1 MELVFSNICPIKT
14 ELFVI
19 CTFNIGVNILLFAF
33 LKAIKLS
40 LWHRQKKKSTTATI
54 KTKNKFNIK
63 TEKKRLNT
71 EEGILFPLKFKHH
84 CVQA

>member
-1 MELVFSNICPIKT
+1 MELAFSNICPIKT

-40 LWHRQKKKSTTATI
+40 LWHRQKKKSTTAII

-63 TEKKRLNT
+63 TEKRD
-71 EEGILFPLKFKHH
+71 
-84 CVQA
+84 